1 MKATIFAL
9 ISIALL
15 APCLA
20 VPDFAVSGP
29 YNISFD
35 MGISKDY
42 YKVIISDPE
51 EEELLSGDEITAY
64 RIGISRINTTWD
76 LLVTL
81 SESNSTLPASTPAVF
96 AQYAKKELSD
106 MGATHIEIAER
117 VIDGTK
123 CGIASGKWSL
133 GEVYS
138 ARFSVKAAHP
148 SRHLVCAI
156 FSSFPWDDGTLSLLK
171 SIHIDRNSTV

>member
-1 MKATIFAL
+1 MKAIGLTL
-9 ISIALL
+9 ISMALL
-15 APCLA
+15 VPCLA
-20 VPDFAVSGP
+20 VPDFVLSGP

-35 MGISKDY
+35 LSISKDY

-51 EEELLSGDEITAY
+51 EGELLSGDVTTTY
-64 RIGISRINTTWD
+64 QISILRPNSTGD

-81 SESNSTLPASTPAVF
+81 SESNSTLPASTPTVF

-106 MGATHIEIAER
+106 MGATHIEVAER
-117 VIDGTK
+117 AIDGTK

-138 ARFSVKAAHP
+138 ARFNVKAAHP

-156 FSSFPWDDGTLSLLK
+156 FSTCPWDEGTLQLLK
-171 SIHIDRNSTV
+171 TIHIKRNAAA